1 LGRLRQGSR
10 GPLWKKN
17 HAFDPNAMAVR
28 GSSATALRAV
38 AGDSPAPWPEGPRRA
53 GPVTPFA
60 AEWSNPGVE
69 AASSLSSPL
78 GRISISHEAVAHIV
92 GRVTA
97 EAYGVVGMAPRSPRE
112 RLLTRDRLRQGI
124 TVGGTAEE
132 GVTIELSVV
141 VEYGLNLAEVASTL
155 RNRVRYEVERL
166 TGLRVAEV
174 EVRIQDV
181 KRSSA

>member
-1 LGRLRQGSR
+1 
-10 GPLWKKN
+10 
-17 HAFDPNAMAVR
+17 M
-28 GSSATALRAV
+28 
-38 AGDSPAPWPEGPRRA
+38 
-53 GPVTPFA
+53 
-60 AEWSNPGVE
+60 
-69 AASSLSSPL
+69 
-78 GRISISHEAVAHIV
+78 
-92 GRVTA
+92 GRVAA
-97 EAYGVVGMAPRSPRE
+97 EAYGVVAMAPRNPRE
-112 RLLTRDRLRQGI
+112 KLLSRDRLRQGI

-181 KRSSA
+181 KRSA